1 MVRNFF
7 SIFKLS
13 FIFAIVSMILISFI
27 HYVVQGPFELLFQ
40 LSSILLVFFLYRAYS
55 AIKLGSMI
63 KEIPFDIEKLLF
75 DGKSKSD
82 TELHINP
89 FPFYDDQKLMTDIFN
104 NFNNLY
110 NRQEKLINEFNAL
123 NNKLKQSNETKDLL
137 IDINHTILDFDNQVD
152 FLNNI
157 LKKTVDTLPQATHG
171 CVLKIIDDYT
181 TEYVAAYGYNL
192 NDLKTVHLNLDETF
206 LYVATE
212 GKMDRPIIVGDIRNF
227 NKEYILSSKFI
238 TFDEI
243 HAYDVNASVSSP
255 IFIDNK
261 LYGMLN
267 IDSEKSNAF
276 GDDILPIMTYISGQ
290 ISIALKNYIAYKKT
304 VRLSKYDRL
313 TGIFNR
319 SYFEEVFQ
327 NYYKKAV
334 RYQEKFVIAILDMN
348 NLKAINDSL
357 GHDAGDYALKEMVN
371 QINLDIR
378 ESDIF
383 ARYGGDEFIIVFFN
397 ATEKEV
403 QLKLITLQIK
413 IEQRVFSYKKNPI
426 NLSFSYGTSYFPSD
440 TQTSEDLIK
449 IADTNMYLNKTIQ
462 KK

>member
-1 MVRNFF
+1 MIRKFF
-7 SIFKLS
+7 SIFRLS
-13 FIFAIVSMILISFI
+13 TIFAIVSMILITFI

-40 LSSILLVFFLYRAYS
+40 LFSILVVFFLYRAYS
-55 AIKLGSMI
+55 AMKLGNII
-63 KEIPFDIEKLLF
+63 KGMPLDIEKLLY
-75 DGKSKSD
+75 DRESLSD
-82 TELHINP
+82 TDLYTG
-89 FPFYDDQKLMTDIFN
+89 PFYNDQKMMTAIFD

-110 NRQEKLINEFNAL
+110 SRQQSLLNEVNTL
-123 NNKLKQSNETKDLL
+123 YSELKQTNETKDLL

-157 LKKTVDTLPQATHG
+157 LKKTVDTLPLSTHG
-171 CVLKIIDDYT
+171 CVLKFIDDYT
-181 TEYVAAYGYNL
+181 TEYIAAYGYSL
-192 NDLKTVHLNLDETF
+192 SDLKTVHLTLDETF

-212 GKMDRPIIVGDIRNF
+212 GKMDKPIIVGDIRNF
-227 NKEYILSSKFI
+227 NKEYIQTSKYNSFN
-238 TFDEI
+238 EM
-243 HAYDVNASVSSP
+243 HAYDVNTCVSSP
-255 IFIDNK
+255 ILIDNK

-267 IDSEKSNAF
+267 IDSEKPNAF

-290 ISIALKNYIAYKKT
+290 ISIALKNYITYKKT

-319 SYFEEVFQ
+319 SYFEEIFE
-327 NYYKKAV
+327 NYYKKAL
-334 RYQEKFVIAILDMN
+334 RYQEHFVIAMLDMN
-348 NLKAINDSL
+348 DLKVINDTL
-357 GHDAGDYALKEMVN
+357 GHDAGDYALKELVN

-413 IEQRVFSYKKNPI
+413 IEQKVFLYNKNPI
-426 NLSFSYGTSYFPSD
+426 KLSFSYGTSYFPND
-440 TQTSEDLIK
+440 NKTIDDLIK

>member
-1 MVRNFF
+1 M
-7 SIFKLS
+7 
-13 FIFAIVSMILISFI
+13 
-27 HYVVQGPFELLFQ
+27 
-40 LSSILLVFFLYRAYS
+40 
-55 AIKLGSMI
+55 KLGNII
-63 KEIPFDIEKLLF
+63 KGMPLDIEKLLY
-75 DGKSKSD
+75 DRESLSD
-82 TELHINP
+82 ADLYTG
-89 FPFYDDQKLMTDIFN
+89 PFYNDQKMMTAIFD

-110 NRQEKLINEFNAL
+110 SRQQSLLHEVNSL
-123 NNKLKQSNETKDLL
+123 NNELKQTNETKDLL

-157 LKKTVDTLPQATHG
+157 LKKTVDTLPLATHG
-171 CVLKIIDDYT
+171 CVLKFIDDYT
-181 TEYVAAYGYNL
+181 TEYIAAYGYSL
-192 NDLKTVHLNLDETF
+192 SDLKTVHLTLDETF

-212 GKMDRPIIVGDIRNF
+212 GKMDKPIIVGDIRNF
-227 NKEYILSSKFI
+227 NKEYIQTSKYNSFN
-238 TFDEI
+238 EM
-243 HAYDVNASVSSP
+243 HAYDVNTCVSSP
-255 IFIDNK
+255 ILIDNK

-267 IDSEKSNAF
+267 IDSEKPNAF

-290 ISIALKNYIAYKKT
+290 ISIALKNYITYKKT

-319 SYFEEVFQ
+319 SYFEEIFE
-327 NYYKKAV
+327 NYYKKAL
-334 RYQEKFVIAILDMN
+334 RYQEHFVIAMLDMN
-348 NLKAINDSL
+348 DLKVINDTL
-357 GHDAGDYALKEMVN
+357 GHDAGDYALKELVN

-413 IEQRVFSYKKNPI
+413 IEQKVFLYNKNPI
-426 NLSFSYGTSYFPSD
+426 KLSFSYGTSYFPND
-440 TQTSEDLIK
+440 NKTIDDLIK